1 MKPACPVRE
10 IARWVKGMGWTRAS
24 RPVKATRMLQDGN
37 GGASPPSLA
46 KLKGS
51 LRSAC
56 NGKGVGNR
64 YARVR
69 M

>member
-10 IARWVKGMGWTRAS
+10 IARWVKGIGWTRAA
-24 RPVKATRMLQDGN
+24 RPVEKAPMLRDGN
-37 GGASPPSLA
+37 GGAPAPSQA

-51 LRSAC
+51 LRCAF

-64 YARVR
+64 YARDR